1 MPADRTNAIAFVW
14 MDIWEDRAGWP
25 GRRPMRAA
33 LAAGGIMLALLAGCA
48 SPAPP
53 LPPSLKLPEVVT
65 DLTATRVGA
74 QVMLRWTTP
83 THTTDKLLIRGPVT
97 AEICR
102 ETPPAAAGP
111 VQSRGQQFAE
121 KSGNAMRGGSAG
133 ERDGGRDRGS
143 GCAAR
148 GAGARDGTAA
158 EVSGATEECR
168 GTHGGAFAGGF
179 CCGGRGA
186 GTGGRL
192 ARRGDQRRRGA
203 GVAARAAGGWRRDGG
218 AGADGRGGSE
228 PTQAGPGW
236 AAAAPQRMDALP
248 GAGKEPAEERFRAG
262 PGATDA
268 GGTDAGGTIDRTAL
282 IGYTYRYSAQRV
294 RKLALGGQTLEV
306 RSVPSAGVT
315 VAVQDVFPPQ
325 APTGLVAVPGI
336 ETTGAEQQ
344 SVSRSIDLSWDPN
357 MEPRVAGYRVY
368 RREADHPTEP
378 GSPGTPVDTG
388 AWTRLNAELVQ
399 VPAYRDLTVMAGKTY
414 TYQVTAVS
422 DTGVESKPSGE
433 VTETAPSPA
442 AP

>member
-14 MDIWEDRAGWP
+14 MDIWADRAGWP

-111 VQSRGQQFAE
+111 VQSRGQSSR
-121 KSGNAMRGGSAG
+121 KSPATP
-133 ERDGGRDRGS
+133 
-143 GCAAR
+143 CAAVVR
-148 GAGARDGTAA
+148 ESVTA
-158 EVSGATEECR
+158 GATEAVDALPAELAQ
-168 GTHGGAFAGGF
+168 GTARLLRYRVQLKNAAGRTAGPSPAVSVAAGAAPEPVADLRAAATKGGVV
-179 CCGGRGA
+179 
-186 GTGGRL
+186 L
-192 ARRGDQRRRGA
+192 EWRRGQQA
-203 GVAARAAGGWRRDGG
+203 DGG
-218 AGADGRGGSE
+218 ETVELERTVVEAPNPPRQGPDG
-228 PTQAGPGW
+228 